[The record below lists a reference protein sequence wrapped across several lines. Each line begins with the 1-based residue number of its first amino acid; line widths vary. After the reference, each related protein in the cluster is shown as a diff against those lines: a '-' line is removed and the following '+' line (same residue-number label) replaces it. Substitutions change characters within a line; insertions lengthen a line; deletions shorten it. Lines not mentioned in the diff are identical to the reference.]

1 MLGQLAPFSKQVWD
15 GLLPFPEAR
24 RRARERLDALEEFGS
39 IICRHG
45 LQDVVGLAL
54 IHKHFKL
61 APDERL
67 VEVFQDGGFR
77 IVPSAEQDVTPYL
90 WKVEKDPQG
99 EWQWFP
105 IEFVKVAGAPTN
117 AVELAAHLNKYPA
130 FLAELSEAFVR
141 RGVKDIFGLN
151 TLHRDAVEAAPS
163 ELLIETND
171 AANRTLEVTAY
182 PESVGTE
189 EISPTYWRVTLE
201 STSAVEL
208 TPLQR
213 LEAESSGLLE
223 SAPHVPD
230 VVALNFRKL
239 LDPQFPRF
247 YRRVAMRCLTVRE
260 AVDRDLTSLPLGVLV
275 DQFRERRSLR
285 SAESFRAW
293 LDERCMTR
301 DELSSTLREED
312 REARLR
318 SIYRQEDP
326 ALRTKAAFYRRLLDD
341 LSSRT
346 GRSRNALLRTQP
358 SVRWDASMIRAL
370 KWERLMPGTREGAF
384 DVLRTNAKFFA
395 ENSWMSRSMLSD
407 ARIEEYLSER
417 WGAPIS
423 KIREAAQDRGFA
435 SFETCLEAARYTYVY
450 QRVNERQS
458 ANPPRAE
465 LAGRR

>member
-1 MLGQLAPFSKQVWD
+1 MFGQLAPFSKQVWD

-67 VEVFQDGGFR
+67 VEVFEDGGFR
-77 IVPSAEQDVTPYL
+77 IVPSADQDVTPYL

-105 IEFVKVAGAPTN
+105 IEFVKTVNAPTN
-117 AVELAAHLNKYPA
+117 AVELAARVGECPA

-141 RGVKDIFGLN
+141 LGVKDIFGLN

-171 AANRTLEVTAY
+171 EANRTLEVTAY

-189 EISPTYWRVTLE
+189 EISPTYWRVALE
-201 STSAVEL
+201 PASAVEL
-208 TPLQR
+208 TALQR
-213 LEAESSGLLE
+213 LEVE
-223 SAPHVPD
+223 SAGAPESASQVPD
-230 VVALNFRKL
+230 VIALNFRKL
-239 LDPQFPRF
+239 LDPNFPTF
-247 YRRVAMRCLTVRE
+247 YRRVAMRCLAVRE
-260 AVDRDLTSLPLGVLV
+260 AVDRDLTSLPLGTLV
-275 DQFRERRSLR
+275 DQFRERRRLR
-285 SAESFRAW
+285 SDESFRTW

-301 DELSSTLREED
+301 DELSSTLREHD
-312 REARLR
+312 REARVR
-318 SIYRQEDP
+318 SIYRQQEP
-326 ALRTKAAFYRRLLDD
+326 ALRSRAAFYRRLLED

-346 GRSRNALLRTQP
+346 GRGRNVLLRTQP
-358 SVRWDASMIRAL
+358 NVRWDASMIRAL
-370 KWERLMPGTREGAF
+370 KWDRVMSGTRQAAF
-384 DVLRTNAKFFA
+384 DVLRTNRTFFA

-407 ARIEEYLSER
+407 ARIEQYLSER
-417 WGAPIS
+417 WGARMS

-435 SFETCLEAARYTYVY
+435 SFETCLEAARYAYVY
-450 QRVNERQS
+450 ERVNERQS
-458 ANPPRAE
+458 ASPADVE
-465 LAGRR
+465 LAGHR

>member
-39 IICRHG
+39 IICRHS

-67 VEVFQDGGFR
+67 VEVFEDGGFR
-77 IVPSAEQDVTPYL
+77 IVPSADQDVTPYL

-105 IEFVKVAGAPTN
+105 IEFVKTVDAPTN
-117 AVELAAHLNKYPA
+117 AVELAARVGECPA

-141 RGVKDIFGLN
+141 LGVKDIFGLN

-171 AANRTLEVTAY
+171 EANRTLEVTAY

-189 EISPTYWRVTLE
+189 EISPTYWRVALE
-201 STSAVEL
+201 PASTVEL

-213 LEAESSGLLE
+213 LEVE
-223 SAPHVPD
+223 SAGTPESASQVPD
-230 VVALNFRKL
+230 IIALNLRKL
-239 LDPQFPRF
+239 LDPHFPAF
-247 YRRVAMRCLTVRE
+247 YRRVAMRCLAVRE

-285 SAESFRAW
+285 SDESFRAW

-318 SIYRQEDP
+318 SIYRQEEP
-326 ALRTKAAFYRRLLDD
+326 ALRTKAAFYRRLVED
-341 LSSRT
+341 LSSQT
-346 GRSRNALLRTQP
+346 GRGRNVLLRTQP

-370 KWERLMPGTREGAF
+370 KWNRLMPGAREASF
-384 DVLRTNAKFFA
+384 DVLRTNRTFFA
-395 ENSWMSRSMLSD
+395 ENSWMSPSMLSD
-407 ARIEEYLSER
+407 ARIEEYLSTQ
-417 WGAPIS
+417 WGTPIS
-423 KIREAAQDRGFA
+423 KVREAAQDRGFA
-435 SFETCLEAARYTYVY
+435 NFETCLEAARYTYVY

-458 ANPPRAE
+458 ASSPDVE